1 MDDHLHAIRDDEV
14 LRKRLAKLMAERC
27 FRNTRLEDLHAGTV
41 PESRAGDYSDVK
53 VVSPFGEIPWP
64 CLSRLS
70 DDEMRALMIDVVDQC
85 YTFLTDLLAHPEGSQ
100 MIEQIRARD
109 PLPRW
114 NEPVLR
120 QSRRGDWPAIIAF
133 RST

>member
-1 MDDHLHAIRDDEV
+1 MVDHLHAIRDDEV

-41 PESRAGDYSDVK
+41 PDSRAGDYSDVK

-64 CLSRLS
+64 RLSRLS

-85 YTFLTDLLAHPEGSQ
+85 YTFLTDLLGEPEGSQ
-100 MIEQIRARD
+100 MIEQLRARD

-120 QSRRGDWPAIIAF
+120 PSRGAAGPR
-133 RST
+133 